1 MSKKKKIPI
10 EIELDE
16 AEISKE
22 ESAETEEVPVAE
34 IVEEEEGPSELEQA
48 QQEAKDARD
57 EMLRMRAET
66 DNLRKRLQREK
77 QDCVQFANER
87 LIKQL
92 IPIFENLDRALKAP
106 DTNVDSLKEG
116 VKLTSDQAHALF
128 KKENVE
134 PIKAVGEPFD
144 PSIHEVLSQMESN
157 DHDENTVIEEYSK
170 GYRMNGRVLLPS
182 RVVTSKKPPEEKSKD
197 KDSDNA
203 STSAEA
209 PA

>member
-1 MSKKKKIPI
+1 MSKKKKITI
-10 EIELDE
+10 ETEDEEIPEEETTE
-16 AEISKE
+16 AE
-22 ESAETEEVPVAE
+22 ETPVAE

-48 QQEAKDARD
+48 QQEAKDLRD

-66 DNLRKRLQREK
+66 DNLRKRLQKEK
-77 QDCVQFANER
+77 QDSVQFANER

-106 DTNVDSLKEG
+106 DTNVESLKEG
-116 VKLTSDQAHALF
+116 VQLTSDQALALF

-134 PIKAVGEPFD
+134 PIQAVGEPFD
-144 PSIHEVLSQMESN
+144 PSVHEVLSQMESN

-182 RVVTSKKPPEEKSKD
+182 RVVTSKKPAPTEPDD
-197 KDSDNA
+197 KDNA
-203 STSAEA
+203 STEAEA

>member
-1 MSKKKKIPI
+1 MSKKKKIHI
-10 EIELDE
+10 ETEEDE
-16 AEISKE
+16 TKTPEEEAAE
-22 ESAETEEVPVAE
+22 AEEVPVAE

-48 QQEAKDARD
+48 QQEAKEARD

-66 DNLRKRLQREK
+66 DNLRKRLQKEK

-106 DTNVDSLKEG
+106 DTNVESLKEG
-116 VKLTSDQAHALF
+116 VQLTSDQVHALF

-134 PIKAVGEPFD
+134 PIKAVGETFD
-144 PSIHEVLSQMESN
+144 PSIHEVLSQMESD
-157 DHDENTVIEEYSK
+157 DHDENTVIEEFSK

-182 RVVTSKKPPEEKSKD
+182 RVVTAKKPAETKTD
-197 KDSDNA
+197 DQDADNA
-203 STSAEA
+203 SAEA

>member
-1 MSKKKKIPI
+1 MSKKKKIHI
-10 EIELDE
+10 ETEE
-16 AEISKE
+16 EEIPEE

-57 EMLRMRAET
+57 AMLRMRAET

-77 QDCVQFANER
+77 QDSVQFANER

-106 DTNVDSLKEG
+106 DTNVESLKEG
-116 VKLTSDQAHALF
+116 VQLTSDQVLALF

-134 PIKAVGEPFD
+134 PIQAVGEPFD
-144 PSIHEVLSQMESN
+144 PSIHEVLSQIESN
-157 DHDENTVIEEYSK
+157 DHDENTVIEEFSK

-182 RVVTSKKPPEEKSKD
+182 RVVTAKKPQNEKPKD

-203 STSAEA
+203 SAEA

>member
-1 MSKKKKIPI
+1 MSKKKKKIPI
-10 EIELDE
+10 EIEE
-16 AEISKE
+16 E
-22 ESAETEEVPVAE
+22 ESPEEETPIAEVV
-34 IVEEEEGPSELEQA
+34 EEGPSELEQA
-48 QQEAKDARD
+48 RQEAKDLRD

-77 QDCVQFANER
+77 QDSVQFANER

-106 DTNVDSLKEG
+106 DTNVESLKEG
-116 VKLTSDQAHALF
+116 VQLTSNQVLALF

-134 PIKAVGEPFD
+134 PIQAVGEPFD
-144 PSIHEVLSQMESN
+144 PSIHEVLSQIESN
-157 DHDENTVIEEYSK
+157 DHDENTVIEEFSK

-182 RVVTSKKPPEEKSKD
+182 RVVTSRKPHNAEPKG

-203 STSAEA
+203 STEAEA
-209 PA
+209 QA

>member
-1 MSKKKKIPI
+1 MSQKKKITI
-10 EIELDE
+10 ETEDE
-16 AEISKE
+16 ETPEE
-22 ESAETEEVPVAE
+22 ESTEAEEVPVAE

-66 DNLRKRLQREK
+66 DNLRKRLQKEK
-77 QDCVQFANER
+77 QDSVQFANER

-116 VKLTSDQAHALF
+116 VKLTSDQALALF

-134 PIKAVGEPFD
+134 PIQAVGEPFD
-144 PSIHEVLSQMESN
+144 PSIHEVLSQVESG

-182 RVVTSKKPPEEKSKD
+182 RVVTSKKPANSEPDD
-197 KDSDNA
+197 KDNA
-203 STSAEA
+203 STEAET

>member
-1 MSKKKKIPI
+1 MSKKKKIHI
-10 EIELDE
+10 ETEEEETLE
-16 AEISKE
+16 E

-57 EMLRMRAET
+57 AMLRMRAET

-77 QDCVQFANER
+77 QDSVQFANER

-92 IPIFENLDRALKAP
+92 IPIFENLDRALKAQ
-106 DTNVDSLKEG
+106 DTNVESLKEG
-116 VKLTSDQAHALF
+116 VQLTSNQVLALF

-134 PIKAVGEPFD
+134 PIQAVGEPFD
-144 PSIHEVLSQMESN
+144 PSVHEVLSQIESN
-157 DHDENTVIEEYSK
+157 DHDENTVIEEFSK
-170 GYRMNGRVLLPS
+170 GYRMNGRVLLPA
-182 RVVTSKKPPEEKSKD
+182 RVVTSKKPQDEKPKH

>member
-1 MSKKKKIPI
+1 MSKKKKIKI
-10 EIELDE
+10 QTEDE
-16 AEISKE
+16 ETPEE
-22 ESAETEEVPVAE
+22 ESTEAEEVPVAE
-34 IVEEEEGPSELEQA
+34 VVEEEEGPSELEQA

-57 EMLRMRAET
+57 EMLRMRADTE
-66 DNLRKRLQREK
+66 NLRKRLQKEK
-77 QDCVQFANER
+77 QDSVQFANER

-116 VKLTSDQAHALF
+116 VKLTSDQVLALF

-157 DHDENTVIEEYSK
+157 DHKENTVIEEYSK
-170 GYRMNGRVLLPS
+170 GYRMNGRVLLPA
-182 RVVTSKKPPEEKSKD
+182 RVVTTKKPQNKKPKD

>member
-1 MSKKKKIPI
+1 MSKKKKIKI
-10 EIELDE
+10 ETEDE
-16 AEISKE
+16 ETPEEETAE
-22 ESAETEEVPVAE
+22 AEEVPVAE
-34 IVEEEEGPSELEQA
+34 LVEEEEGPSELEQA
-48 QQEAKDARD
+48 QQEAKDLRD

-66 DNLRKRLQREK
+66 DNLRKRLQKEK
-77 QDCVQFANER
+77 QDSVQFANER

-116 VKLTSDQAHALF
+116 VRLTSEQALALF

-134 PIKAVGEPFD
+134 PIPAVGEPFD
-144 PSIHEVLSQMESN
+144 PSIHEVLSQMESAE
-157 DHDENTVIEEYSK
+157 HDENTVIEEYSK

-182 RVVTSKKPPEEKSKD
+182 RVVTSKKPAKTEPDD
-197 KDSDNA
+197 KDNA
-203 STSAEA
+203 STEAEA

>member
-1 MSKKKKIPI
+1 MSKKKKIKI
-10 EIELDE
+10 ETEDVE
-16 AEISKE
+16 TPEE
-22 ESAETEEVPVAE
+22 ESAEAEETPVAE

-48 QQEAKDARD
+48 QQEAKDLRD

-66 DNLRKRLQREK
+66 DNLRKRLQKEK
-77 QDCVQFANER
+77 LDSVQFANER

-116 VKLTSDQAHALF
+116 VRLTSEQALALF

-134 PIKAVGEPFD
+134 PIPAVGEPFD

-182 RVVTSKKPPEEKSKD
+182 RVVTSKKPAPTEPDD
-197 KDSDNA
+197 KDNA
-203 STSAEA
+203 STEAEA

>member
-10 EIELDE
+10 EVELDE
-16 AEISKE
+16 AEIPE
-22 ESAETEEVPVAE
+22 EETAEAEETPVAE

-48 QQEAKDARD
+48 QQEAKDLRD

-66 DNLRKRLQREK
+66 DNLRKRLQKEK
-77 QDCVQFANER
+77 LDSVQFANER

-106 DTNVDSLKEG
+106 DTNVESLKEG
-116 VKLTSDQAHALF
+116 VPLTSEQALALF

-134 PIKAVGEPFD
+134 PIKAVGEAFD
-144 PSIHEVLSQMESN
+144 PSVHEVLSQMESA

-182 RVVTSKKPPEEKSKD
+182 RVVTSKKPAPTEPDD
-197 KDSDNA
+197 KDNA
-203 STSAEA
+203 STEAEA

>member
-1 MSKKKKIPI
+1 MSRKKKIPI
-10 EIELDE
+10 EVELDE
-16 AEISKE
+16 AEISEE
-22 ESAETEEVPVAE
+22 ESAEAEEVPVAE
-34 IVEEEEGPSELEQA
+34 IVEEEEGPSELEQT
-48 QQEAKDARD
+48 QQEAKDLRD

-66 DNLRKRLQREK
+66 DNLRKRLQKEK
-77 QDCVQFANER
+77 QDSVQFANER

-116 VKLTSDQAHALF
+116 VQLTSDQVLALF

-134 PIKAVGEPFD
+134 PIQAVGEPFD
-144 PSIHEVLSQMESN
+144 PSIHEVLSQIESN
-157 DHDENTVIEEYSK
+157 DHDENTVIEEFSK
-170 GYRMNGRVLLPS
+170 GYRMNGRVLLPP
-182 RVVTSKKPPEEKSKD
+182 RVVTSKKPAKTEPDD
-197 KDSDNA
+197 KDNA